1 MGSVFSKIF
10 GRLFNKE
17 SEFKIIL
24 LGLQNCGKTTIL
36 YRLSLGEVVVTQP
49 TIGSNVEEVVQNN
62 VKLQVWDLG
71 GQENLRSSW
80 DNYYSNTN
88 GVIYVVDSSDDSN
101 ALVSQLEFF
110 NLIMNPELKGVPVL
124 IFANKFDLEG
134 GKTKSEISEHLK
146 LHEIKEHEW
155 HIQE

>member
-1 MGSVFSKIF
+1 MGSLLSNLFN
-10 GRLFNKE
+10 RLFQQEK
-17 SEFKIIL
+17 EFKIIL
-24 LGLQNCGKTTIL
+24 LGLQNSGKTTIL

-49 TIGSNVEEVVQNN
+49 TIGSNVEEVNQKN
-62 VKLQVWDLG
+62 VKMMVWDLG
-71 GQENLRSSW
+71 GQENLRSAW
-80 DNYYSNTN
+80 DSYYGNTN

-101 ALVSQLEFF
+101 SLVSQLEFF
-110 NLIMNPELKGVPVL
+110 NLIMNPDLKGVPVL

-134 GKTKSEISEHLK
+134 GRTVPEITESLK

>member
-1 MGSVFSKIF
+1 MWKRSI
-10 GRLFNKE
+10 
-17 SEFKIIL
+17 
-24 LGLQNCGKTTIL
+24 
-36 YRLSLGEVVVTQP
+36 
-49 TIGSNVEEVVQNN
+49 QNN

-71 GQENLRSSW
+71 GQENLRSAW
-80 DNYYSNTN
+80 DSYYSNTN

-110 NLIMNPELKGVPVL
+110 NLIMNPSLKGAPVL

-134 GKTKSEISEHLK
+134 GKSKLEITEHLK

-155 HIQE
+155 NIQEWCALTGEGLEEGIEWPTKKLEGE

>member
-1 MGSVFSKIF
+1 MWKRSI
-10 GRLFNKE
+10 
-17 SEFKIIL
+17 
-24 LGLQNCGKTTIL
+24 
-36 YRLSLGEVVVTQP
+36 
-49 TIGSNVEEVVQNN
+49 QNN

-71 GQENLRSSW
+71 GQENLRSAW
-80 DNYYSNTN
+80 DSYYSNTN

-110 NLIMNPELKGVPVL
+110 NLIMNPSLKGAPVL

-134 GKTKSEISEHLK
+134 GKSKLEITEHLK

-155 HIQE
+155 NIQE